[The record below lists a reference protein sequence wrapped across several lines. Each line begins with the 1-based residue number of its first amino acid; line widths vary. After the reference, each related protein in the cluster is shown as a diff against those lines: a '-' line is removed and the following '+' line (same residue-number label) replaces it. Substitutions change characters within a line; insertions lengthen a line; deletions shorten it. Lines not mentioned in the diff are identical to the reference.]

1 MIRCIT
7 QHQFT
12 RLNQTGAVF
21 GLDARLSLAIFGA
34 LTLIAGAY
42 TALNINDARTDAFIQ
57 ELRDTTEAIQS
68 IHYDLKTDLSR
79 ALENPTGKNAYRVL
93 YDPELLSNQ
102 RLRARWLGPY
112 LNKTNSTHP
121 RYGEIYLRRRGEDIR
136 NDCLNSG
143 TCYWWLVYD
152 TFPMSSTERLNRVLD
167 GQEEGKNMKGTV
179 QWRPA
184 AEKGQVELWYRATRT
199 LSGST
204 SMY

>member
-1 MIRCIT
+1 MT
-7 QHQFT
+7 PVNQNVY
-12 RLNQTGAVF
+12 LNQTGAVF

-42 TALNINDARTDAFIQ
+42 TALNINEARTDAFIQ
-57 ELRDTTEAIQS
+57 ELRDATEAIQS

-93 YDPELLSNQ
+93 YDPSLLGSQ
-102 RLRARWLGPY
+102 QLRTRWLGPY

-136 NDCLNSG
+136 NDCLNG
-143 TCYWWLVYD
+143 GICYWWLVYD
-152 TFPMSSTERLNRVLD
+152 TFPLNSTDRLNRHLD
-167 GQEEGKNMKGTV
+167 GQETNTSQKGTV
-179 QWRPA
+179 QWRPGT
-184 AEKGQVELWYRATRT
+184 KDGQVELWYRATRT
-199 LSGST
+199 LSGGT